1 MKFLL
6 KSLILAL
13 ALGATSSAFANSNP
27 VSSVLTDLSDFTV
40 VSPEPQSF
48 FFDFFWKPKK
58 GKGKGKGKG
67 KKCYFFYFCKKPG
80 PKDDPKAVPELN
92 AAAAPISAAIA
103 LSALALGAERRRR
116 KLQVERTNA

>member
-27 VSSVLTDLSDFTV
+27 VSSVLSDLSDFTV

-48 FFDFFWKPKK
+48 FFDFWKPKK
-58 GKGKGKGKG
+58 GGKG
-67 KKCYFFYFCKKPG
+67 KKCFLFFCKKPG

-92 AAAAPISAAIA
+92 AAAAPLSAAIA

-116 KLQVERTNA
+116 KLQVERNA